1 MAKKKTK
8 KSVKRISL
16 VILLCLAINGYVFYY
31 VGSILNQVYLK
42 KKEAVELKD
51 ELIVLKEEEEKL
63 QVEVN
68 KLQDPSYVAKYA
80 RERFLYSKNG
90 EYIVKIKD

>member
-1 MAKKKTK
+1 MAKRKTK

-16 VILLCLAINGYVFYY
+16 VILLCLVINGYVFYY
-31 VGSILNQVYLK
+31 VGSTLNQVYLK
-42 KKEAVELKD
+42 RKERVELKD
-51 ELIVLKEEEEKL
+51 KLTLLKEEEEKL

-68 KLQDPSYVAKYA
+68 KLQDPLYIAKYA

-90 EYIVKIKD
+90 EYIVKIKE